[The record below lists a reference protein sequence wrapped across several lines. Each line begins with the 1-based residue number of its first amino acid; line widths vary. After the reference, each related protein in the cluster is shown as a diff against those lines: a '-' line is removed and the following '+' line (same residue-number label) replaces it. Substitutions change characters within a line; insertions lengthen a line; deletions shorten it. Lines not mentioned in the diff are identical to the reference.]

1 MKFRRFLKRSLC
13 VLMITTT
20 LLSACACSTDEEGFE
35 SDSYYG
41 SESNSTNSSANTNID
56 TNINTNTNT
65 NNNANSGYKGSD
77 KEIALS
83 KLSAIRIVYSSA
95 YRAQALKVQ
104 DKLMSLDKSYTV
116 GSGKYALVL
125 DTKVEADGTPEI
137 LIGNTNR
144 TATKEAKKLVSGKTD
159 YYSIYVT
166 DNAIAVYA
174 SSEDGIDV
182 GVAALI
188 KKFSAKDGAVI
199 YNNVSGNITSKFEK
213 PQVPPSDQTK
223 TIAKTDIDTT
233 ALLNGLKNAAGSKA
247 YSIAVAGT
255 DGIKVA
261 SIRNTNAQNTYS
273 VSKVYCVTAI
283 GMLYDEGKINPMKDT
298 IGNIFKDEIK
308 AYGIDANK
316 WSKVTVHDVL
326 RHRAGFT
333 AGGLLDIDADPSLMN
348 KHDDF
353 LKVVLNYNLSTYERD
368 NTIENFGNIANR
380 KYTDAAYYLISRVVA
395 KISGEKLD
403 VYLKSRLFDVAEYKD
418 YKITKCPQGH
428 PIGATQFFLRPDD
441 VVKLGRI
448 YLDGGTYNG
457 KRIISQDWVNQVIKY
472 SYELASGYNGYGKGG
487 MRGQYIYVNFE
498 HNVAVAWL
506 SETDGGT
513 SALYDKLPKYL
524 P

>member
-1 MKFRRFLKRSLC
+1 MKFRKVLKRFLCLLVVSA
-13 VLMITTT
+13 T
-20 LLSACACSTDEEGFE
+20 LLMNCACASEKDGMG
-35 SDSYYG
+35 SDSYLG
-41 SESNSTNSSANTNID
+41 SESNLTNSS
-56 TNINTNTNT
+56 TNT
-65 NNNANSGYKGSD
+65 NNNTNTDNNTNGNANGGYTGND
-77 KEIALS
+77 KEIVLS
-83 KLSAIRIVYSSA
+83 NSPSVRIVYSSD

-104 DKLMSLDKSYTV
+104 DKLISLDKSYTV

-125 DTKVEADGTPEI
+125 DTKTKEDGTPEI
-137 LIGNTNR
+137 LVGNTNR
-144 TATKEAKKLVSGKTD
+144 TATKEAKKLVNGKTD
-159 YYSIYVT
+159 YYAIYV
-166 DNAIAVYA
+166 DGNAIAVYA
-174 SSEDGIDV
+174 SSKDGVDV
-182 GVAALI
+182 GVTALI
-188 KKFSAKDGAVI
+188 KKLSAKEGAVI
-199 YNNVSGNITSKFEK
+199 YNNANGNITSKFEK
-213 PQVPPSDQTK
+213 PQVKPSEQTQ
-223 TIAKTDIDTT
+223 TIAKTDIDGN
-233 ALLNGLKNAAGSKA
+233 ALLNALKNAAGSKA
-247 YSIAVAGT
+247 YSIAVSTT

-273 VSKVYCVTAI
+273 VSKVFCVTAI
-283 GMLYDEGKINPMKDT
+283 GMLYDEGKLKPTDT
-298 IGNIFKDEIK
+298 IGNIFKEEIK
-308 AYGIDANK
+308 AYGIDTNK

-333 AGGLLDIDADPSLMN
+333 QGGLLDIDADPGLMN
-348 KHDDF
+348 QHDDF
-353 LKVVLNYNLSTYERD
+353 LKVVLNYKLSTYERD

-395 KISGEKLD
+395 KVSGQKLD
-403 VYLKSRLFDVAEYKD
+403 VYLKSRLFDVADFKD

-487 MRGQYIYVNFE
+487 MRGQYLYVNFE

-513 SALYDKLPKYL
+513 SALYDKLPQYL

>member
-1 MKFRRFLKRSLC
+1 MKLKMFFKRVLC
-13 VLMITTT
+13 LIMILTT
-20 LLSACACSTDEEGFE
+20 LIVTCACSSEDENE
-35 SDSYYG
+35 G
-41 SESNSTNSSANTNID
+41 SESSSSYASDYESDGLFDDASDGDTDVKYTSSNNTNSKQLVL
-56 TNINTNTNT
+56 
-65 NNNANSGYKGSD
+65 SGTP
-77 KEIALS
+77 AF
-83 KLSAIRIVYSSA
+83 RIVYSSD
-95 YRAQALKVQ
+95 YKSQALKIQ
-104 DKLMSLDKSYTV
+104 DKLISLDKSYKV
-116 GSGKYALVL
+116 GSGKYAIVL
-125 DTKVEADGTPEI
+125 DTKTPADGTPEI
-137 LIGNTNR
+137 IIGNTNR
-144 TATKEAKKLVSGKTD
+144 PETKEAKKLINGKTD

-166 DNAIAVYA
+166 NNAIAICA
-174 SSEDGIDV
+174 TSKDGVDV
-182 GVAALI
+182 AIAALV
-188 KKFSAKDGAVI
+188 KKISAKEGVI
-199 YNNVSGNITSKFEK
+199 TYDNSKGNITLKFEK
-213 PQVPPSDQTK
+213 PQVEPSEQTK
-223 TIAKTDIDTT
+223 TISKTDIDGD
-233 ALLNGLKNAAGSKA
+233 ALLKALKDAAGSKA
-247 YSIAVAGT
+247 YSVAISTT

-273 VSKVYCVTAI
+273 VSKVFCVTAI
-283 GMLYDEGKINPMKDT
+283 GMLYDEGKIDPMRDT
-298 IGNIFKDEIK
+298 IGSIFKEEIK

-333 AGGLLDIDADPSLMN
+333 QGGLLDIDADPGLMN

-353 LKVVLNYNLSTYERD
+353 LKVVLNYNLSTYNRD

-395 KISGEKLD
+395 KVSGQKLD
-403 VYLKSRLFDVAEYKD
+403 VYLKSRLFDIADFKD

-428 PIGATQFFLRPDD
+428 PIGATQFYLRPDD

-448 YLDGGTYNG
+448 YLNGGTYNG
-457 KRIISQDWVNQVIKY
+457 KRIISQEWVNLVIKY

-487 MRGQYIYVNFE
+487 MRGQYLYVNFE

>member
-1 MKFRRFLKRSLC
+1 MKHKNFLKRFLC
-13 VLMITTT
+13 LLIISAT
-20 LLSACACSTDEEGFE
+20 LLTTCACSEDLIGGSE
-35 SDSYYG
+35 SDS
-41 SESNSTNSSANTNID
+41 NSALGLDISTDGTETNATVKPSDGKTIVL
-56 TNINTNTNT
+56 
-65 NNNANSGYKGSD
+65 SGTPSF
-77 KEIALS
+77 
-83 KLSAIRIVYSSA
+83 RIVYSSDCK
-95 YRAQALKVQ
+95 AQALKIQ
-104 DKLMSLDKSYTV
+104 DKMISLDKSYTI

-125 DTKVEADGTPEI
+125 DTKAAADGTPEI
-137 LIGNTNR
+137 IVGNTNR
-144 TATKEAKKLVSGKTD
+144 TASKEAKKLVNGKTD

-174 SSEDGIDV
+174 ASKDGVDV
-182 GVAALI
+182 GVSALV
-188 KKFSAKDGAVI
+188 KKLSSKDGAVI
-199 YNNVSGNITSKFEK
+199 YNNANGNITSKFEK
-213 PQVPPSDQTK
+213 PQVKPSDQTQ
-223 TIAKTDIDTT
+223 TIEKTDIDTN
-233 ALLNGLKNAAGSKA
+233 ALLNALKNAAGSKA

-255 DGIKVA
+255 DGIKIA

-273 VSKVYCVTAI
+273 VSKVFCVTAI
-283 GMLYDEGKINPMKDT
+283 GMLYDEGKLNPMRDT
-298 IGNIFKDEIK
+298 IGSIFKEEIK

-368 NTIENFGNIANR
+368 KTIENFGNIANR

-395 KISGEKLD
+395 KVSGQKLD
-403 VYLKSRLFDVAEYKD
+403 VYLKSRLFDIAGYKD
-418 YKITKCPQGH
+418 YRITKCPQGH
-428 PIGATQFFLRPDD
+428 PIGATQFYLKPDD

-487 MRGQYIYVNFE
+487 MRGQYLYVNFE